1 LLKGLVEL
9 RMTSISNYISEY
21 SRSRHLKM
29 KSIYFIFA
37 FLSLPHSLHAQTD
50 TVYEKHMYEFI
61 NQIRYSQFDYPRT
74 DTLLIK
80 NFLSNKSMFLAVP
93 FVAFKKS
100 HPNFLS
106 DTEINELIV
115 QFNNDSIRFNLKEN
129 RIRKSKLISD
139 SAIEILDK
147 GNFRERYCSYWHFS
161 KPCFVRNYTICA
173 FSYEICDEQST
184 VLYQKIN
191 DKWLR
196 VFEIGRP

>member
-1 LLKGLVEL
+1 MKIIYLILLFSFSLL
-9 RMTSISNYISEY
+9 PILSN
-21 SRSRHLKM
+21 
-29 KSIYFIFA
+29 
-37 FLSLPHSLHAQTD
+37 AQTD

-74 DTLLIK
+74 DTLLIR

-129 RIRKSKLISD
+129 RIKNAKLISD

-147 GNFRERYCSYWHFS
+147 GNFRERYCSYWQFS

-184 VLYQKIN
+184 ILYQKIN